1 MTKLD
6 GTALMK
12 DSLLSEPIACRHCGR
27 INESANYS
35 FDTLPFRSPAAFSLT
50 ARERQLVELVRQAKS
65 NKEIA
70 FELSL
75 TVGSVKEYMYR
86 LFRKL
91 GVRNRTELALW
102 NATEDSESPALYIS

>member
-1 MTKLD
+1 
-6 GTALMK
+6 
-12 DSLLSEPIACRHCGR
+12 
-27 INESANYS
+27 
-35 FDTLPFRSPAAFSLT
+35 
-50 ARERQLVELVRQAKS
+50 LVKQAKS

-91 GVRNRTELALW
+91 GVKNRTELALW
-102 NATEDSESPALYIS
+102 DGRTSPEQAVETVL

>member
-1 MTKLD
+1 
-6 GTALMK
+6 MK
-12 DSLLSEPIACRHCGR
+12 HPSLLETPVCDHCGR
-27 INESANYS
+27 ALEASDFLMDIPPVPGPRPGPL
-35 FDTLPFRSPAAFSLT
+35 TL
-50 ARERQLVELVRQAKS
+50 RERQLVELVKQAKS

-91 GVRNRTELALW
+91 GVKNRTELALW
-102 NATEDSESPALYIS
+102 DGRTNPERVVETVL